1 MSRMGPRPIELPDD
15 VDVEVNDGTV
25 VASGPNGEMSQE
37 LSDGITAEVGEDEM
51 VLSRRDDSKDQKSQH
66 GLMRSLIQN
75 LIKGVGEGFTKTLEI
90 NGLGYRANKQGT
102 TLNIELGYSE
112 PIQVEI
118 PDEVDVEVPNNTT
131 IKVSGMNKED
141 VGQFA
146 SRLRHLREPD
156 PYNQKGIKYEDETIR
171 QKVGKA
177 VGGGEG
183 PEGEG
188 GPGGPGGEGAAGGA

>member
-1 MSRMGPRPIELPDD
+1 MSRMGPRPLEIPDD
-15 VDVEVNDGTV
+15 VEVSVSGGV
-25 VASGPNGEMSQE
+25 LQASGPEGELEQE
-37 LSDGITAEVGEDEM
+37 LSDGITASIEDGEL
-51 VLSRRDDSKDQKSQH
+51 VLSRRDDSKQQRSQH
-66 GLMRSLIQN
+66 GLMRSLAQN
-75 LIKGVGEGFTKTLEI
+75 IIKGVHEGFTKTLEI
-90 NGLGYRANKQGT
+90 NGLGYRTNKQGS
-102 TLNIELGYSE
+102 TLTLELGYSN

-118 PDEVDVEVPNNTT
+118 PDNLEVELPNNTT
-131 IKVSGMNKED
+131 IKISGIKKED

-156 PYNQKGIKYEDETIR
+156 PYNQKGVKYEDETIR

-188 GPGGPGGEGAAGGA
+188 AAEGAGGAPGA

>member
-1 MSRMGPRPIELPDD
+1 MSRMGPRPIEVPDE
-15 VDVEVNDGTV
+15 VDVEISDGTIN
-25 VASGPNGEMSQE
+25 ASGPNGEMSQA
-37 LSDGITAEVGEDEM
+37 LSDGITAELNAGEL

-66 GLMRSLIQN
+66 GLMRTLVKN
-75 LIKGVGEGFTKTLEI
+75 LLKGVGEGFTKTLEI
-90 NGLGYRANKQGT
+90 NGLGYRVNKQGT

-112 PIQVEI
+112 PIQIEI

-131 IKVSGMNKED
+131 IKVSGMDKED

-156 PYNQKGIKYEDETIR
+156 PYNQKGIKYADETIR

-188 GPGGPGGEGAAGGA
+188 GPGGGEGAAGGPGV

>member
-1 MSRMGPRPIELPDD
+1 MSRMGPRPIDIPDS
-15 VDVEVNDGTV
+15 VDVEIDDGTLE
-25 VASGPNGEMSQE
+25 ASGPEGERNLD
-37 LSDGITAEVGEDEM
+37 LSDGISAEVEEGELF
-51 VLSRRDDSKDQKSQH
+51 LSRRDDSKQLKSQH
-66 GLMRSLIQN
+66 GLMRSLAQN

-102 TLNIELGYSE
+102 QLTLELGYSN

-118 PDEVDVEVPNNTT
+118 PDNVDVEVPNNTT
-131 IKVSGMNKED
+131 IKVSGINKED

-146 SRLRHLREPD
+146 SRLRHMREPD
-156 PYNQKGIKYEDETIR
+156 PYNQKGIKYDDETIR

-183 PEGEG
+183 AEGEGAG
-188 GPGGPGGEGAAGGA
+188 GPGGGAGAPGA